1 MILDTDSNRQHLCNF
16 CVYRSRCNRG
26 ISAGDLNAVA
36 DTEDFFAIDTETALE
51 FTLDDVTEL
60 AF

>member
-26 ISAGDLNAVA
+26 IAAGELEGLA
-36 DTEDFFAIDTETALE
+36 DTEEFFAVDLESALE
-51 FTLDDVTEL
+51 FTLDEVDEL